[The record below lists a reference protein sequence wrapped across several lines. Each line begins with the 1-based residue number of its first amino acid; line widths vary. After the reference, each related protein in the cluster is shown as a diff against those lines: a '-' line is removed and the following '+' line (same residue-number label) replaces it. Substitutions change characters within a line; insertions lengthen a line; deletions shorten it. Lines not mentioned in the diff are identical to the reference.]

1 MTRVSRLAQR
11 VGAFFFTALF
21 FAISSPAYGQA
32 DEQHVIVMYK
42 KSKAA
47 KFRSPEFA
55 KQRRARVKHDL
66 HRVGGLALV
75 LSSAELAKLRQDPD
89 VQHIEADAKRYPTAP
104 TKVSTGEIYL
114 PGQQVPYGLKMVQ
127 ADQLPDTNTG
137 NRKVCIIDSG
147 YDRSHEDL
155 PSGSHITGKY
165 DAGTGWWYTDER
177 NHGTHVA
184 GTIVALN
191 NAGVGTVGIA
201 PSGKLKLHIVKVFN
215 ANGWAYSSTLAAAAE
230 ECANA
235 GAHVINMSLGGPQS
249 TKLEQ
254 DTFQSLE
261 ARGILMVSTAG
272 NNGTRDMSYPGGYSS
287 VMMVGAVDELG
298 LHQAFSQFNKKVE
311 LVAPGSQVY
320 STMPMGE
327 GLTASLTLPG
337 DKFTPGRMINSY
349 VGAASAPLADFKLGD
364 AVTNTMTGK
373 ICLIARGALT
383 FAQKVL
389 NCQASGGV
397 GAIIFNNEVGRYD
410 GNLGDAPTT
419 IPAITVT
426 DTDGERLLTKLGK
439 LVAMTVKSNNYQTL
453 DGTSMA
459 APHVSGVAALVWSY
473 FPACTGSHIRK
484 ALTATAKANSTEGRT
499 DFMGF
504 GIVQARAAYDY
515 LAQYGCAGRA

>member
-1 MTRVSRLAQR
+1 MTCVHRLAQR
-11 VGAFFFTALF
+11 VSFFCLTALF
-21 FAISSPAYGQA
+21 FAISFPAYGQN

-47 KFRSPEFA
+47 KFRSANFA
-55 KQRRARVKHDL
+55 LQRHARIKHDL
-66 HRVGGLALV
+66 HRVGGLAMV
-75 LSSAELAKLRQDPD
+75 LSRAELAKLRQDPD
-89 VQHIEADAKRYPTAP
+89 VQAIEEDVLRYPTAA
-104 TKVSTGEIYL
+104 TKASSGEPYL
-114 PGQQVPYGLKMVQ
+114 LGQRVPYGLKMVQ
-127 ADQLPDTNTG
+127 ADQLPDTHTG
-137 NRKVCIIDSG
+137 NRMVCVIDSG

-191 NAGVGTVGIA
+191 NEGTGTVGIA

-230 ECANA
+230 ECAAA
-235 GAHVINMSLGGPQS
+235 GANVINMSIGGAKFS
-249 TKLEQ
+249 RLEKE
-254 DTFQSLE
+254 TFAALE
-261 ARGILMVSTAG
+261 ARGILLVSTAG
-272 NNGTRDMSYPGGYSS
+272 NNGSRDLSYPGGYDS
-287 VMMVGAVDELG
+287 VIMVGAVDELS
-298 LHQAFSQFNKKVE
+298 LHPAFSQFNSKVE
-311 LVAPGSQVY
+311 LAAPGAQVY

-327 GLTASLTLPG
+327 GLQASLTVPG
-337 DKFTPGRMINSY
+337 DKFSPGRMINSF
-349 VGAASAPLADFKLGD
+349 VGAASAKVADFGLGD

-383 FAQKVL
+383 FAKKVL
-389 NCQASGGV
+389 NCQASGGI
-397 GAIIFNNEVGRYD
+397 GAIIFNSEVGRFD

-419 IPAITVT
+419 IPAISVS
-426 DTDGERLLTKLGK
+426 DTEGERLLAKLGTTVS
-439 LVAMTVKSNNYQTL
+439 LNVKSNNYQTL

-459 APHVSGVAALVWSY
+459 APHVAGVAALVWSY
-473 FPACTGSHIRK
+473 FPACTGRHIRK
-484 ALTATAKANSTEGRT
+484 ALAATAKSLSPEGRSEFT
-499 DFMGF
+499 GF